1 MDGTKGLEKESG
13 LLGSLNSFTLEVIL
27 TSIQIFSMRE
37 HSVSLTGMLVL
48 TMGKLLGLTPNYWME
63 VLLTSTYWK
72 CNL

>member
-48 TMGKLLGLTPNYWME
+48 TMGKLLGLTPNYWTE

-72 CNL
+72 CNH